1 MTPSPHRRSHADLL
15 RLFRE
20 TTGHTEI
27 PVFREPSTSELIGH
41 QRSRVRRFQW
51 MPPRDWP

>member
-1 MTPSPHRRSHADLL
+1 MTPPHRRSHADLL

-20 TTGHTEI
+20 STGHTEI
-27 PVFREPSTSELIGH
+27 PVFREPSMGELVGH
-41 QRSRVRRFQW
+41 QRSRVRRFSF